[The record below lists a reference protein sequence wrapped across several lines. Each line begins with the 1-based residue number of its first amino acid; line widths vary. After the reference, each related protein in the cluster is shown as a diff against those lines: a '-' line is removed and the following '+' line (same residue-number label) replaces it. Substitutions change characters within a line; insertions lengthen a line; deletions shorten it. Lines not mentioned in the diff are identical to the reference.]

1 MGFKETEIG
10 LIPEEWELSDIEKSC
25 EIVMGQSPAGKTY
38 NEKGIGKPFL
48 QGKAEF
54 GYIYPTHKKYT
65 SNPLKI
71 GAENTVLLSVRAPVG
86 DVNLAQI
93 EYCIGRGLSSLSLKQ
108 GDNKFLFYLLQFIK
122 PSIAREGTGST
133 FKAITKPKLLSIKIP
148 LPPLEEQKKITHVL
162 STVQD
167 AREKTETVIQAV
179 RELKKSL
186 MKYLFTY
193 GPVPVEEADKV
204 KLKETAIGMIPED
217 WEVKNFQECYVL
229 MQYGTSKRCEK
240 FIDGVPVLRI
250 PNILSSKI
258 DFNDLKYTI
267 LPASEIEKLKLDIGD
282 LLFVRTNGAKKN
294 AGRCAMFK
302 GIPKKFIYASYL
314 IRVRVN
320 TNIIIPDFIQFYTST
335 IMGRHYLQS
344 HAIKTAD
351 GKYNINKA
359 ILNAMPIPVPN
370 RKIQERI
377 ITNIYL
383 IDQKL
388 KTEQSKKQALDE
400 LFKSLLNNLMTGKIR
415 VNNLNFD

>member
-10 LIPEEWELSDIEKSC
+10 LIPNDWELSNIGKSC

-54 GYIYPTHKKYT
+54 GYIYPTHKKHT

-148 LPPLEEQKKITHVL
+148 LPPLKEQKKIAYVL
-162 STVQD
+162 SVVQE
-167 AREKTETVIQAV
+167 AREKTEAVIQAV

-204 KLKETAIGMIPED
+204 KLKETEIGMIPEE
-217 WEVKNFQECYVL
+217 WEVKPV
-229 MQYGTSKRCEK
+229 GTICE
-240 FIDGVPVLRI
+240 
-250 PNILSSKI
+250 
-258 DFNDLKYTI
+258 
-267 LPASEIEKLKLDIGD
+267 
-282 LLFVRTNGAKKN
+282 
-294 AGRCAMFK
+294 
-302 GIPKKFIYASYL
+302 
-314 IRVRVN
+314 
-320 TNIIIPDFIQFYTST
+320 IIIPGRDKPKCFDGNIPWITFPDIGET
-335 IMGRHYLQS
+335 IYIEKSKSGYGLS
-344 HAIKTAD
+344 EKEIKKVKAKIIPSNCVIMSCV
-351 GKYNINKA
+351 GKFGIVVINKCNVVINQQFHA
-359 ILNAMPIPVPN
+359 FRCPDSMDSYFLTHALKMQKSYMEKIAHFTTIRYLNKNKCNSIPIPILSL
-370 RKIQERI
+370 KEQE
-377 ITNIYL
+377 NIV
-383 IDQKL
+383 QKL
-388 KTEQSKKQALDE
+388 TSIDEKLACEQSKKQALDE

-415 VNNLNFD
+415 VNNRNFDGELK